1 MPNTV
6 LKVVITTEV
15 RPNARPSGYV
25 YIHDVE
31 LDGDEMLAV
40 GTRVEIRDEGGQ
52 YLAATVD
59 QITGDELGRRYRLHL
74 GA

>member
-1 MPNTV
+1 MSNTV

-15 RPNARPSGYV
+15 PPNARPCGYV
-25 YIHDVE
+25 YVHDVE
-31 LDGDEMLAV
+31 LDGDEMLTV
-40 GTRVEIRDEGGQ
+40 GSRVEIRDEGGQ

-59 QITGDELGRRYRLHL
+59 QITADELGRRYRLRL